1 MTGILILIDGT
12 VQVIGDPDP
21 AALAPLLQQAAA
33 QVVEVARQRE
43 AERLRQAWH
52 AMTPVEQAAFM
63 SEE

>member
-1 MTGILILIDGT
+1 
-12 VQVIGDPDP
+12 
-21 AALAPLLQQAAA
+21 LQQAAA

-63 SEE
+63 SEETT